1 MRTTPL
7 GRESRDAVEKLSRA
21 ETSDTFDSD
30 ILGQFP
36 SEVEDS
42 RPVVSVEVQRR
53 QAEVDRI
60 RDDNGLRKR
69 VCTWSL
75 VIVSAQ
81 LLVCNVGIIV
91 YGVATVVSGGTIPCR
106 GDRRPDRDS
115 EEPVP
120 KDRHA
125 TVEECG
131 HHLLMSGASRDGLG
145 ASAPGPFHLR

>member
-91 YGVATVVSGGTIPCR
+91 YGVATVVSGGTIPAEVILGWMGSCLVEVI
-106 GDRRPDRDS
+106 GVLTEIVKSLFPKTGTRR
-115 EEPVP
+115 
-120 KDRHA
+120 
-125 TVEECG
+125 
-131 HHLLMSGASRDGLG
+131 
-145 ASAPGPFHLR
+145 